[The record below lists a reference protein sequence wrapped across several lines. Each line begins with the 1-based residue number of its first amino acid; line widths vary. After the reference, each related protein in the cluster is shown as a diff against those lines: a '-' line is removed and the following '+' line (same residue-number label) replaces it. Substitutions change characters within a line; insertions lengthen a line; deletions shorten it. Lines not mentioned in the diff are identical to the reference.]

1 MHRRRLDLTAAARAD
16 LVALRDHSPTPY
28 LRERAAAILQ
38 IADGAS
44 PHHVALHGLL
54 RPRDP
59 DTVYSWLTRYQQAGI
74 AGLLQQP
81 RRRRGL
87 SP

>member
-1 MHRRRLDLTAAARAD
+1 MHRRTLDLTATERD
-16 LVALRDHSPTPY
+16 ELVALRDHDPRPY
-28 LRERAAAILQ
+28 LRERAAALLQ
-38 IADGAS
+38 IAAGAS
-44 PHHVALHGLL
+44 AHQVARQELL

-59 DTVYSWLTRYQQAGI
+59 DTVYSWMTRYQQQGI
-74 AGLLQQP
+74 AGLLQRP